1 MSEGANVTS
10 GIAMRDPVFP
20 PEKPQ
25 KQKGLGEFEKEIS
38 AAVAQAGKKK
48 VETLLED
55 VGARLSIGDHV
66 KIDGKNGRVVA
77 TAGIA
82 SDKPGVSVKQNHVM
96 IKFDDNTEK
105 AYDPNVARI
114 EVVKKNPGYS
124 MTAQMHFDDA
134 KVAKRLVQRGRYY
147 DSLSKGYEWL
157 AKQHEW
163 DGDHE
168 TANAHRQTSAEHAV
182 ASKKAFDYA
191 AAGGPDFINK
201 YEMQS
206 RERQARSDLV
216 SRQKMAAAASRL
228 PAYQHYFFVP
238 FADKDKAKAAGY
250 KWDATEKKWYQPSP
264 MRYHAKGGPWKF
276 SHTYDNTY
284 SKRHN
289 D

>member
-25 KQKGLGEFEKEIS
+25 KQKGLGEFEKEIA

-105 AYDPNVARI
+105 AYDPSVARI
-114 EVVKKNPGYS
+114 EVVKKNPEYNK
-124 MTAQMHFDDA
+124 TAQMHFDDA
-134 KVAKRLVQRGRYY
+134 KVAKRLIQRGRHH
-147 DSLSKGYEWL
+147 DSLAQGYEWL
-157 AKQHEW
+157 AKHHEW
-163 DGDHE
+163 EGDHD
-168 TANAHRQTSAEHAV
+168 TAAAHRQTSAEHAV
-182 ASKKAFDYA
+182 ASKKAFEYA

-206 RERQARSDLV
+206 KERQKRLAQNTPQRTG
-216 SRQKMAAAASRL
+216 QKHPYKHFYL
-228 PAYQHYFFVP
+228 VP
-238 FADKDKAKAAGY
+238 FSDKDKAKKSGLM
-250 KWDATEKKWYQPSP
+250 WDATEKKWFFPSWSRDP
-264 MRYHAKGGPWKF
+264 VTTSWKF
-276 SHTYDNTY
+276 SHTITQ
-284 SKRHN
+284 R
-289 D
+289 